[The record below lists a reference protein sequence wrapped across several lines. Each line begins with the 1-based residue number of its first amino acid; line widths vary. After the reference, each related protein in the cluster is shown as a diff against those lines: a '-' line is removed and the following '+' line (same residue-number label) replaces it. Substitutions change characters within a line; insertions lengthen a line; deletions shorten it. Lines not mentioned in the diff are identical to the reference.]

1 MPRPS
6 RIHASTQRDRL
17 REVHRRQFPS
27 GQHHVAP
34 ADQAVGV
41 ELDAARPAAS
51 QTCGGRRPLGEHAGE
66 SVELMTTDQLTE
78 DPDKRFFVSPGFWR
92 GAGFG
97 LGLQITTQRLNLGP
111 SVGSFWWHGATG
123 VGWTVDPHEDMIFL
137 RFVQHGG
144 ALSGL
149 SDYMQAVYQAIV
161 D

>member
-1 MPRPS
+1 MDDYLTFARMLLQEGEVDGVRLLS
-6 RIHASTQRDRL
+6 RK
-17 REVHRRQFPS
+17 
-27 GQHHVAP
+27 
-34 ADQAVGV
+34 
-41 ELDAARPAAS
+41 
-51 QTCGGRRPLGEHAGE
+51 